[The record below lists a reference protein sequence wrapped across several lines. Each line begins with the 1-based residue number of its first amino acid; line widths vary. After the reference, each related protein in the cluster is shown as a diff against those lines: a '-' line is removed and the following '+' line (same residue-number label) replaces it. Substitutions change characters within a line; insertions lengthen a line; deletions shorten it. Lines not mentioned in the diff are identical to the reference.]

1 VVMAFK
7 KVNSRRHIGL
17 QQLSSLAS
25 IGRTLLGPTKS
36 CKFIID
42 ESTHESVLTCSV
54 VRLLENLDASSAVG
68 QLLHETIQAQHKEYK
83 TGMTTL
89 LFLLGAWSN
98 AVLDCLQQNIPLSV
112 IVSVMSEGLD
122 SCIAK
127 VQCLQISIH
136 NLYQRPDSVRIEGN
150 DKTSIDSEHS
160 LSELVGNEMP
170 ESHLI
175 TSSYSKKMRLTHS
188 RHFNTLGKSH
198 CLPNQPNLFQGHF
211 TGPAT
216 DSYECS
222 NLGQLAM
229 SLSHGNRSSMKLVQD
244 IIRCQQQSADKVS
257 DSHTGYIQFN
267 ISEVVTCCLSGLSDS
282 YSCACQGYVTLI
294 SPEKAAVTKQLQ
306 DKPLQIILVDGDLT
320 ERYRHLGFNRS
331 SNVRMVSEGVSI
343 PENSSISWINCML
356 DILIQ
361 SKVNLIL
368 VRGNV
373 CENVMEKCILNKMLI
388 INPVTPNVLQA
399 FGEVTGAEPVTYLT
413 QMNEHCVG
421 NGAFVNL
428 WRTGELTTVEVG
440 NEVPIS
446 IKAPGI
452 PLVTAV
458 LSSTIAA
465 KMQAVEDQFWTC
477 AYRLHH
483 ALSDQAVFLGGGAVE
498 LLCLSHLQK
507 LEKQSL
513 KSLGEFHNAS
523 PWLAGSLARY
533 EPTVLKALASG
544 WAQYLSTVMCNTA
557 NCASAFEAST
567 SIQHHLN
574 RAAVCYS
581 SLAYILKEFS
591 KGDQDIAGTDHVSKP
606 GEVLKTYDNVTAK
619 VEAWRRALD
628 LVLLVLQTDAEIIT
642 DPKRKQLLN
651 SQESSEFMFL

>member
-17 QQLSSLAS
+17 QQLLSLAS
-25 IGRTLLGPTKS
+25 TGRTLLGPTKA
-36 CKFIID
+36 CKFIVD
-42 ESTHESVLTCSV
+42 ESTHESVLTCSA
-54 VRLLENLDASSAVG
+54 VRLLENLDASSAAG
-68 QLLHETIQAQHKEYK
+68 QLLHGTIQAQHKDYK

-89 LFLLGAWSN
+89 LFLVGAWSN

-127 VQCLQISIH
+127 VQCLQIPTH
-136 NLYQRPDSVRIEGN
+136 HLYLRPDSVRIEGN
-150 DKTSIDSEHS
+150 DKTTRLEHS
-160 LSELVGNEMP
+160 LSELGGNEMP
-170 ESHLI
+170 ESRLV
-175 TSSYSKKMRLTHS
+175 TSNYSKKMRLTHS

-198 CLPNQPNLFQGHF
+198 CLPNQPNLFQGHL

-216 DSYECS
+216 DSYECG

-229 SLSHGNRSSMKLVQD
+229 SLSHGYRSSMKLVQD
-244 IIRCQQQSADKVS
+244 IVRCQQQSAEKVS
-257 DSHTGYIQFN
+257 DNHTGYIQLN
-267 ISEVVTCCLSGLSDS
+267 ISEVVTCCLPGLSER

-320 ERYRHLGFNRS
+320 ERYRHLGFNRP
-331 SNVRMVSEGVSI
+331 SNVRMVSEGVHI
-343 PENSSISWINCML
+343 PENSLISWINCML
-356 DILIQ
+356 DTLIQ

-373 CENVMEKCILNKMLI
+373 CENLMEKCILNKILI
-388 INPVTPNVLQA
+388 INPVTRNVLQA

-428 WRTGELTTVEVG
+428 WRTGQLTTVEVG
-440 NEVPIS
+440 NDVPIS

-458 LSSTIAA
+458 LSSPIAA

-483 ALSDQAVFLGGGAVE
+483 AWADQAVFLGGGAVE

-513 KSLGEFHNAS
+513 KSMGECHNTS
-523 PWLAGSLARY
+523 PWLAGSLAHY

-544 WAQYLSTVMCNTA
+544 WAQYLSAVMCNTA
-557 NCASAFEAST
+557 NCASAFEATT

-574 RAAVCYS
+574 RAAACGS
-581 SLAYILKEFS
+581 SSAYILEEFS
-591 KGDQDIAGTDHVSKP
+591 NGDKDVAGTDHASKP

-628 LVLLVLQTDAEIIT
+628 LVMLVLQTDAEIIT
-642 DPKRKQLLN
+642 DPKRNQLLN
-651 SQESSEFMFL
+651 SQESSEYMFL